1 MKLGE
6 IDKIRNRR
14 NDDKQV
20 GHAKEC
26 IKIGDLY
33 MQNGRVK
40 DALEQFKQALKMSK
54 DHISEI
60 EAISHFKIARTL
72 LHLLNQKLQG
82 GSTVD
87 NQLKQKYFLAKN
99 HLIDFQI

>member
-1 MKLGE
+1 
-6 IDKIRNRR
+6 
-14 NDDKQV
+14 
-20 GHAKEC
+20 
-26 IKIGDLY
+26 
-33 MQNGRVK
+33 
-40 DALEQFKQALKMSK
+40 MSK